1 MLKQIILKG
10 EQKKV
15 LFLPPTNPIQIKGVA
30 GSGKT
35 TVALYRAKHL
45 LETQANLFK
54 ETKIVIFT
62 YNKTLAAYIEAVKPF
77 INGGYQENSDEIK
90 PRTNDGLNVKVT
102 NFHKWAYHYLNL
114 DYGKIIN
121 DQSKKK
127 FIRDSA
133 SNIEENL
140 NNQLAKNSVYTDLQK
155 KNIKEK
161 VNKILHKSDEFLKE
175 EISWIKGKLFNEKVE
190 YIEAKRT
197 GRGTSDRVT
206 KDDKIIIWVL
216 YENYNKLL
224 KKNDKID
231 FDDFAILTLEKISN
245 DANFQPL
252 FTHIII
258 DEAQDL
264 NKAQILAI
272 AKLVDPETNSLSII
286 ADAAQRIFKSGF
298 TWSEVGIEVRGGR
311 TISFKKNYRNT
322 LQIASAAK
330 SLLEKES
337 DNEDF
342 TDIEFSVREGEKPKV
357 AYYSNFNEQ
366 LKHLNDQLTIL
377 KNSNNLES
385 TVVLHRSTVGVNQI
399 QGFLIN
405 NGYST
410 EIVRSN
416 TPINYMSDSIKI
428 CTMSSVKGLEF
439 DNVFIVN
446 LNDDVVPYPP
456 GFNESNDEFHIST
469 ERRLLYTSMTR
480 AKNKLFLF
488 SSNKDNPSRYLKEID
503 LNLLDDIS
511 PKNYPKSNY
520 DDEDDLP
527 F

>member
-1 MLKQIILKG
+1 MLKKITLQG
-10 EQKKV
+10 EQKRV

-62 YNKTLAAYIEAVKPF
+62 YNKTLAAYIEAVRPY

-102 NFHKWAYHYLNL
+102 NFHRWAYHYLGL
-114 DYGKIIN
+114 DFNNVIN
-121 DQSKKK
+121 DYNKKR
-127 FIRDSA
+127 FIRDSR
-133 SNIEENL
+133 NKVRENV
-140 NNQLAKNSVYTDLQK
+140 NNQLAKNSDYTDAQK
-155 KNIKEK
+155 KNLKEK
-161 VNKILHKSDEFLKE
+161 IFKILDKTDEFFKE
-175 EISWIKGKLFNEKVE
+175 EVSWIKGKLFKEKAE

-206 KDDKIIIWVL
+206 KDDKTVIWAL
-216 YENYNKLL
+216 YENYTQIL
-224 KKNDKID
+224 KKNSKID
-231 FDDFAILTLEKISN
+231 FDDYAILTLEKINS
-245 DANFQPL
+245 DVNFQPL

-272 AKLVDPETNSLSII
+272 SKLVDPETNSLSII

-322 LQIASAAK
+322 IQIASAAK
-330 SLLEKES
+330 YLLENES

-342 TDIEFSVREGEKPKV
+342 TDIEFSVRNGEIPKV
-357 AYYSNFNEQ
+357 AYYSDFDEQ
-366 LKHLNDQLTIL
+366 LQHLDDQLTIL
-377 KNSNNLES
+377 KNNKSIQS
-385 TVVLHRSTVGVNQI
+385 TVVLHRSTYGVNQI
-399 QGFLIN
+399 QGFLSAN
-405 NGYST
+405 NYPT
-410 EIVRSN
+410 EIVKSN
-416 TPINYMSDSIKI
+416 ATINYLSESVKI
-428 CTMSSVKGLEF
+428 CTMSSIKGLEF
-439 DNVFIVN
+439 DNVFIID
-446 LNDDVVPYPP
+446 LNDDIVPYPP
-456 GFNESNDEFHIST
+456 GFNDTNDDFHIST
-469 ERRLLYTSMTR
+469 ERRLLYTCMTR

-488 SSNKDNPSRYLKEID
+488 SSDKGNPSRYLKEIHES
-503 LNLLDDIS
+503 LLDDIS
-511 PKNYPKSNY
+511 PNKSSKRAY
-520 DDEDDLP
+520 DDDLP